1 MPRFP
6 APVRLVDR
14 ARALSGPA
22 PVLRRILI
30 LLAAT
35 VLVALPTPAHAH
47 GISSEAA
54 DLSVWGFIPLGME
67 HMILGWDHLAFIAGV
82 LLVARTFKLS
92 LKLIS
97 VFVAGHSTTLILAT
111 LAGWQVNAGYV
122 DAIIAASVAF
132 VGCVGLIGRPQRWG
146 WFAAVVA
153 GFGLIHG
160 LGLATRFADLGLPPE
175 GQLAKVIAFNVGI
188 EVGQATAIFVMYVIG
203 SLVAAIVTEPRP
215 TADRAP
221 EAVPAAEPVTRPTP
235 SLAGASGTPDH
246 AVDDQ
251 PRRSP
256 ATLVFQLASAA
267 LFIGGSVTAALVA
280 LNALV
285 LNPEP
290 EPTQLADDT
299 TCAIDQ
305 RIETLPGPGG
315 HPDRGFY
322 APDETAPIND
332 FAHSLGDGYL
342 VVLYS
347 PDLDQDDVT
356 ALERYV
362 DSPAGQGV
370 IAGAVTPPVAEQLPN
385 GGLGSDTR
393 VKVLNISDVMTCD
406 DFEIDSLETFA
417 DAWFTAQAG

>member
-1 MPRFP
+1 M
-6 APVRLVDR
+6 
-14 ARALSGPA
+14 
-22 PVLRRILI
+22 
-30 LLAAT
+30 
-35 VLVALPTPAHAH
+35 
-47 GISSEAA
+47 
-54 DLSVWGFIPLGME
+54 
-67 HMILGWDHLAFIAGV
+67 
-82 LLVARTFKLS
+82 
-92 LKLIS
+92 
-97 VFVAGHSTTLILAT
+97 
-111 LAGWQVNAGYV
+111 
-122 DAIIAASVAF
+122 
-132 VGCVGLIGRPQRWG
+132 
-146 WFAAVVA
+146 
-153 GFGLIHG
+153 
-160 LGLATRFADLGLPPE
+160 
-175 GQLAKVIAFNVGI
+175 AFNVGI
-188 EVGQATAIFVMYVIG
+188 EIGQATAIFVMYVIG
-203 SLVAAIVTEPRP
+203 SLVGAIVTEPRA
-215 TADRAP
+215 TADRAT
-221 EAVPAAEPVTRPTP
+221 EAVPAAEPGTRPAP
-235 SLAGASGTPDH
+235 SLAAASETPDH
-246 AVDDQ
+246 PVDDQ
-251 PRRSP
+251 PHRSP
-256 ATLVFQLASAA
+256 ATLMFQLASAA

-305 RIETLPGPGG
+305 RTETLPGPGG

-356 ALERYV
+356 ALEQYV

-370 IAGAVTPPVAEQLPN
+370 IAGAVTQPVAEQLPS
-385 GGLGSDTR
+385 GGLGSDTL

>member
-1 MPRFP
+1 MPRFA

-35 VLVALPTPAHAH
+35 VLMALPTPAHAH

-188 EVGQATAIFVMYVIG
+188 EIGQLTAIVGMLGLFAAVSMMIG
-203 SLVAAIVTEPRP
+203 RARHEMAGKAI
-215 TADRAP
+215 A
-221 EAVPAAEPVTRPTP
+221 
-235 SLAGASGTPDH
+235 
-246 AVDDQ
+246 
-251 PRRSP
+251 
-256 ATLVFQLASAA
+256 
-267 LFIGGSVTAALVA
+267 AALVLVGSMAAAVLTYQAFETPDAPVDVA
-280 LNALV
+280 LSGESSCTIAERTETFPATGGHTAQAFYGPEEQVPLGDFGHSLNDGYVLV
-285 LNPEP
+285 LYPPDTSATALEELQDFMDTP
-290 EPTQLADDT
+290 QGVGVLAGPATSGSDAKVMT
-299 TCAIDQ
+299 LSQTMTC
-305 RIETLPGPGG
+305 
-315 HPDRGFY
+315 
-322 APDETAPIND
+322 
-332 FAHSLGDGYL
+332 
-342 VVLYS
+342 
-347 PDLDQDDVT
+347 PDLDPDAVRDFT
-356 ALERYV
+356 TEWN
-362 DSPAGQGV
+362 DSRV
-370 IAGAVTPPVAEQLPN
+370 
-385 GGLGSDTR
+385 GG
-393 VKVLNISDVMTCD
+393 
-406 DFEIDSLETFA
+406 
-417 DAWFTAQAG
+417 